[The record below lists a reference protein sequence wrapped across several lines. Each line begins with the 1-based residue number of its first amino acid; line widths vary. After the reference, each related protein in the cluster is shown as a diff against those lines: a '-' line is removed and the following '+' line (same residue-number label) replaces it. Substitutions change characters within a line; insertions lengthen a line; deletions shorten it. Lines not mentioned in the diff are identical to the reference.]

1 MRIKALG
8 RTLTELDAELAQLAS
23 GVAWEGRAV
32 ERVTLAMADAALASL
47 AHNVTLP
54 SVPVAVV
61 EAPVEAP
68 VEAIAADVAASV
80 APVEAVTPDVAA
92 SVAPVE
98 AVAPDVAASVAPVE
112 AVAPDV
118 AASVA
123 PVEAV
128 APSDVVSAPVVAAP
142 ELIDDLPNLVDE
154 PEVDATPASTPDA
167 PENEALMSF
176 ESDDVLME
184 RAPSSHPPALEAKP
198 GDGGD
203 LGELMFEMEP
213 ELTVGSPPPPSA
225 SVPRL
230 TLSTGV
236 PVPRAPT
243 APPRAPVRAPS
254 RAIEQHENLELD
266 LSDLIN
272 EVKPP
277 SVKPP
282 PLLRAPPPTPPQRPP
297 PPPVPRATKPV
308 VTEIDLIEF
317 DDSEIES

>member
-68 VEAIAADVAASV
+68 A
-80 APVEAVTPDVAA
+80 EAVTALA
-92 SVAPVE
+92 EPVE
-98 AVAPDVAASVAPVE
+98 TAPEPVQTAPE
-112 AVAPDV
+112 
-118 AASVA
+118 
-123 PVEAV
+123 PVQT
-128 APSDVVSAPVVAAP
+128 AP